1 MGVETYTAFHPG
13 EAEVTGLPIL
23 VGVGFTQQLFKLIV
37 ADSAAAL

>member
-1 MGVETYTAFHPG
+1 MGVETYGVSPR